1 MHDGKKTKES
11 ASTRTYVRTY
21 LHGFEEADDV
31 GVAQVL
37 HDLGLAVQVVA
48 RVVLFDLLRVDHLD
62 GKLQQHNSTTSLNI
76 RNKHEVHLGY
86 QQSCKRRVDVVRVGQ
101 EKLGYWSVA
110 I

>member
-1 MHDGKKTKES
+1 MHDGKKAKET
-11 ASTRTYVRTY
+11 ASTRAYVGTY

-76 RNKHEVHLGY
+76 TNTT
-86 QQSCKRRVDVVRVGQ
+86 ST
-101 EKLGYWSVA
+101 
-110 I
+110 

>member
-48 RVVLFDLLRVDHLD
+48 RVVFLDLLRVDHLD
-62 GKLQQHNSTTSLNI
+62 GKLQQHNVTRRQPELSTTM
-76 RNKHEVHLGY
+76 
-86 QQSCKRRVDVVRVGQ
+86 QSRRRRR
-101 EKLGYWSVA
+101 YS
-110 I
+110 

>member
-1 MHDGKKTKES
+1 MHDGKKTNET
-11 ASTRTYVRTY
+11 ASTPTYIRTY

-76 RNKHEVHLGY
+76 TNMTSTWVINNHANVASTSLQLDQK
-86 QQSCKRRVDVVRVGQ
+86 
-101 EKLGYWSVA
+101 KLGYWSVA